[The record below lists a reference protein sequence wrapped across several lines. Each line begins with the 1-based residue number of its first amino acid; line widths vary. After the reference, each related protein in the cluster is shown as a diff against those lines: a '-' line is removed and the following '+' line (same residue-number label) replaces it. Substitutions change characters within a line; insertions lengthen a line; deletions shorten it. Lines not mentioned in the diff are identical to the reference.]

1 MRFLHAVAGFV
12 LFFELPIPIYWLIL
26 HPFNSFWRSRVRAA
40 FWFAGLTAW
49 TCGGVVLWHFRHRLV
64 AATTPTWFAIAA
76 GLTLIAVEG
85 YLFVRVEREL
95 GSRRLVGHAEL
106 TGTGEMFSGGLYAHV
121 RHPRYAGM
129 FSAVLGAAL
138 LAGTPLLWVV
148 LVIWFPF
155 ALIVIRL
162 EEREL
167 AARFGPDYE
176 AYRKRVPAFLPFP
189 RRKTRMRFTQSAK

>member
-49 TCGGVVLWHFRHRLV
+49 TCGGVVLWHFRHALL
-64 AATTPTWFAIAA
+64 AAARPSW
-76 GLTLIAVEG
+76 LLIATGFALIAIEG

-106 TGTGEMFSGGLYAHV
+106 TGTGEMFSGGLYARV

-138 LAGTPLLWVV
+138 LGGGTPLLWAV
-148 LVIWFPF
+148 LVIWCPF

-162 EEREL
+162 EEKEL
-167 AARFGPDYE
+167 AARFGAAYE
-176 AYRKRVPAFLPFP
+176 AYRERVPAFLPF
-189 RRKTRMRFTQSAK
+189 RKRPASN

>member
-49 TCGGVVLWHFRHRLV
+49 ICGGVALWHFRHVLL
-64 AATTPTWFAIAA
+64 AATRPSWFAIGA
-76 GLTLIAVEG
+76 GFVLIAVEG
-85 YLFVRVEREL
+85 YLFARVEREL

-138 LAGTPLLWVV
+138 LVGTPLLWIV
-148 LVIWFPF
+148 LVVWLPF

-162 EEREL
+162 EEKEL
-167 AARFGPDYE
+167 AARFGPSYE
-176 AYRKRVPAFLPFP
+176 AYRKRVPAFLPFRLRP
-189 RRKTRMRFTQSAK
+189 TEKQ